1 MVVVDGYRCL
11 GLRLEV
17 WNRKMEH
24 NEVRPDFK
32 AAGLA
37 EYPAGRN
44 LGLGELTHLVGPSS
58 QSAASRLW
66 LGKWSAEGA
75 EPLYVSRNHFKIRQ
89 ITYLLEPF
97 AVTVKPCTV
106 RFKLVHV
113 ITFSSS
119 STFLVIF
126 LQLFLIVPL

>member
-66 LGKWSAEGA
+66 LGKWSAE
-75 EPLYVSRNHFKIRQ
+75 R
-89 ITYLLEPF
+89 
-97 AVTVKPCTV
+97 
-106 RFKLVHV
+106 
-113 ITFSSS
+113 
-119 STFLVIF
+119 
-126 LQLFLIVPL
+126 